1 MKKNLD
7 DIIEEAFSITDI
19 SDENV
24 EHYTNLLYLLIEDLK
39 KLSHSNRLNILKP
52 GHCMQCIRVGD
63 YALAFGA
70 IDEYTTNPNSTFSN
84 AILFQKEYPD
94 EDFKIIVSLYLKT
107 SKHKKDRMEMYHKI
121 RDAQKRWYDAE
132 FDNFGIVPNDFIH
145 PFSEVS
151 IEGLRNLGIENC
163 FVEYLKKGETRLI
176 DHGYIL
182 PEDEE
187 PMFPFKMNL
196 IYYLENEYE
205 KVKTLRKKY

>member
-1 MKKNLD
+1 M
-7 DIIEEAFSITDI
+7 IIDAFSITDI
-19 SDENV
+19 SYENV
-24 EHYTNLLYLLIEDLK
+24 DYYTDLIYLLIEDLK
-39 KLSHSNRLNILKP
+39 ELSHSSKIHILKP
-52 GHCMQCIRVGD
+52 GHCRKCIRVGD

-70 IDEYTTNPNSTFSN
+70 IDEYTSNPDPAFSN
-84 AILFQKEYPD
+84 AILFHKEFPD
-94 EDFKIIVSLYLKT
+94 EDFEIIVSLYLKT
-107 SKHKKDRMEMYHKI
+107 SKRKKDRIDMYHKI

-151 IEGLRNLGIENC
+151 VEGLRNLGIEDC
-163 FVEYLKKGETRLI
+163 FVEYLMKGETRLI

-205 KVKTLRKKY
+205 ESKSLKKKY